1 MATFL
6 KAILGLVL
14 GAVIGAFA
22 VGGLV
27 QLLSSNTHDKSL
39 EVAMT
44 GAFVGGPLGAI
55 FGVALALFWRGRP
68 RSGS

>member
-55 FGVALALFWRGRP
+55 CGLLGALFWRGRP